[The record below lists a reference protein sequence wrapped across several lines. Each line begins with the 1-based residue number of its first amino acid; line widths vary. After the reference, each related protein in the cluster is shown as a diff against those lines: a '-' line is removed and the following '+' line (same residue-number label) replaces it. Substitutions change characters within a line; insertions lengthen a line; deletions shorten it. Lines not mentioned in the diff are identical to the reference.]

1 MIFNILN
8 RKLCTGLYIGDKQIV
23 ACQLAKSRKGFSLQK
38 ILFFEI
44 EQEII
49 DRRRIIREHDR
60 LSYIINKQ
68 FSDNNFNPKKAALT
82 LGGFFVSF
90 KKVLIEN
97 ASNADLKKRIFSEAQ
112 KHIPFDLEEIYLD
125 FQLLET
131 SNNKRKAKEALIVAA
146 KKDIVDSYLLLFK
159 KLSVKPTVID
169 VDIFA
174 LYNAYILNYG
184 ISNDTILL
192 MDINYK
198 RTLFIVIKR
207 KVPLC
212 LLEIPAEYP
221 NNADDEFEDKI
232 KRWHLKIENAVELFY
247 SEYPREKIDK
257 AVLNGEC
264 AKLESIKEFAE
275 NIANNIC
282 LFDPFKRIDINR
294 NLFGYS
300 SIKKAAPYAGICIG
314 VASRGFY

>member
-1 MIFNILN
+1 MTFNILN
-8 RKLCTGLYIGDKQIV
+8 GRLYNGFYIGDRQIV
-23 ACQLAKSRKGFSLQK
+23 VCQLAKSRKGFSLKK

-44 EQEII
+44 EPELI
-49 DRRRIIREHDR
+49 DRKGVITEPTR
-60 LSYIINKQ
+60 LAYLIKKG
-68 FSDNNFNPKKAALT
+68 FSDNNFKPKKAALS

-97 ASNADLKKRIFSEAQ
+97 PLDTDLKKRVFAEAQ

-184 ISNDTILL
+184 ISDRIILL

-198 RTLFIVIKR
+198 RTLFIIIKG
-207 KVPLC
+207 KYPLC
-212 LLEIPAEYP
+212 LLEMPAEYP
-221 NNADDEFEDKI
+221 NNGDDEFEDKRR
-232 KRWHLKIENAVELFY
+232 RWHLKIENAVELFY
-247 SEYPREKIDK
+247 SEHSREKIDK
-257 AVLNGEC
+257 AVLSGEC
-264 AKLESIKEFAE
+264 AKLEPIKEFAK
-275 NIANNIC
+275 NIANNVEP
-282 LFDPFKRIDINR
+282 FDPFKRIDINR

-300 SIKKAAPYAGICIG
+300 SVKKAASYAGICIG
-314 VASRGFY
+314 LASRACY